1 MPLRPLR
8 CRLACV
14 AASIIRAGSIRVV
27 DPAGQVGGS
36 GALGAEAIPQ
46 IIRREEGRR
55 GRGGP
60 TLPTDLAAFVT
71 R

>member
-8 CRLACV
+8 CRLACD
-14 AASIIRAGSIRVV
+14 AASIIRAGSIRIV
-27 DPAGQVGGS
+27 DPAGQVDGS
-36 GALGAEAIPQ
+36 GALDAEAIPQ